1 MLFISHFTANRTTF
15 SSILPC
21 IQHQNALHLA
31 PKRTAFSTKTHCI
44 QRQNALR
51 LAPKRTTFSSK
62 QPPKWCKWRFP
73 EINIH
78 FACIHN
84 YPLFASKQ
92 TFARIDYLRQG
103 GRLVNRKGCYNVK
116 FLTKNRTK
124 TIMPRTRVWATAQKA
139 RTLTT
144 ASASGCRTCSPQP
157 SETASWKCRS
167 NLPQRKIK
175 KRVCLI

>member
-1 MLFISHFTANRTTF
+1 MLFISHFAVNCTTF

-21 IQHQNALHLA
+21 IQQHFTLHLA

-103 GRLVNRKGCYNVK
+103 GRLVNRKGCFNVK
-116 FLTKNRTK
+116 FSTKNWTK
-124 TIMPRTRVWATAQKA
+124 TIMPHTRAWATARKA

-144 ASASGCRTCSPQP
+144 ASARGYRACSQQP
-157 SETASWKCRS
+157 TETTS
-167 NLPQRKIK
+167 
-175 KRVCLI
+175 